1 MMTSLVTD
9 LAPLALGAVLAWSGA
24 GKLFG
29 SGARRQAAGSAL
41 ERYFDD
47 LDRAIRALRAV
58 GAVELLVALGLL
70 AVPGAWPSA
79 AAACCLGVGFLG
91 YLTYAKIAAPESSC
105 GCSAAREEPVG
116 VTAFVRAALVVAG
129 GVAAAASAAPWW
141 HSAAARPGPAL
152 AVLVVYA
159 AVAVVLFTDL
169 HRRAMMSLRRLRIRV
184 FGHPLPADGRR
195 VPLDG
200 TVELLERSLA
210 WEAAAPL
217 IRSGLLDHWEADGW
231 RFLLY
236 SGERTAG
243 AAARRVS
250 VLFALDAQA
259 TMDTARTPAVRVTV
273 LDDETGTPV
282 EDALP
287 DLADRTALPLAD

>member
-1 MMTSLVTD
+1 MMSLVTA

-24 GKLFG
+24 VKLFG
-29 SGARRQAAGSAL
+29 SGARRQAAGTAL

-47 LDRAIRALRAV
+47 LDRAILALRAV
-58 GAVELLVALGLL
+58 GSAELLVAVGLL
-70 AVPGAWPSA
+70 AAPGTWPPA

-91 YLTYAKIAAPESSC
+91 YLGYAKVAAPESSC
-105 GCSAAREEPVG
+105 GCSAAKEEPVG
-116 VTAFVRAALVVAG
+116 VTAFVRAGLVVAG
-129 GVAAAASAAPWW
+129 GVAAAVTAETWW
-141 HSAAARPGPAL
+141 RAAAGRPAAAL
-152 AVLVVYA
+152 VVLVVYA
-159 AVAVVLFTDL
+159 AAAVVLFTDL
-169 HRRAMMSLRRLRIRV
+169 HRRAMLALRRLRIRI

-210 WEAAAPL
+210 WEAASPL
-217 IRSGLLDHWEADGW
+217 VRSGLLDHWEADGW

-236 SGERTAG
+236 SGERVAG
-243 AAARRVS
+243 EEARRVS
-250 VLFALDAQA
+250 VLFALDAQD
-259 TMDTARTPAVRVTV
+259 TLDTAKTPAVRVTV

-287 DLADRTALPLAD
+287 DLSDRAPLPLVD